1 MSGPSTYVPKWG
13 IAKWM
18 DARLPLPRMV
28 YDSFIAYPVP
38 RNLNYFWTF
47 GGILMLMLV
56 SQIITGVVLAMH
68 YTPHSTMAFNSVE
81 SIMRDV
87 EYGWLMRY
95 MHANGASF
103 FFIAVYIHIFRGL
116 YYGSYKAPR
125 EVLWILGCIIF
136 LLMMATAFMGYVL
149 PWGQMSFWGATV
161 ITNLFS
167 AIPVVGETIVTFLWG
182 GYSVDNPTLTRFFS
196 LHFLLPFMIFGVV
209 ILHVWALHV
218 TGQNNPTGIEVKAV
232 QKDTVPFTPY
242 ATIKDAFAMIC
253 FFLVFSYF
261 IFYMP
266 NYLGHADNYV
276 QANPAVTPPH
286 IVPEWYF
293 LPFYAILRAVP
304 DKLGGVLLMGAA
316 VVILA
321 FLPWL
326 DTSKV
331 KSMSYR
337 PLARQCFW
345 AFAVTCI
352 VLGWLGS
359 RPAEQPY
366 VLLSQI
372 FSALYFAYF
381 LIALPLLGL
390 FETPN
395 KLPGSIAE
403 SVLGKMK
410 GGSAAAVG
418 AAAASEPNTK
428 G

>member
-1 MSGPSTYVPKWG
+1 
-13 IAKWM
+13 
-18 DARLPLPRMV
+18 
-28 YDSFIAYPVP
+28 
-38 RNLNYFWTF
+38 
-47 GGILMLMLV
+47 
-56 SQIITGVVLAMH
+56 
-68 YTPHSTMAFNSVE
+68 
-81 SIMRDV
+81 
-87 EYGWLMRY
+87 
-95 MHANGASF
+95 
-103 FFIAVYIHIFRGL
+103 
-116 YYGSYKAPR
+116 
-125 EVLWILGCIIF
+125 
-136 LLMMATAFMGYVL
+136 
-149 PWGQMSFWGATV
+149 
-161 ITNLFS
+161 
-167 AIPVVGETIVTFLWG
+167 
-182 GYSVDNPTLTRFFS
+182 
-196 LHFLLPFMIFGVV
+196 
-209 ILHVWALHV
+209 
-218 TGQNNPTGIEVKAV
+218 
-232 QKDTVPFTPY
+232 
-242 ATIKDAFAMIC
+242 
-253 FFLVFSYF
+253 
-261 IFYMP
+261 
-266 NYLGHADNYV
+266 
-276 QANPAVTPPH
+276 
-286 IVPEWYF
+286 VPEWYF